1 MTIDVTRQTFYAS
14 VHMLRIVALVLTL
27 AAGTG
32 CRAQTPNFEQ
42 KAPRT
47 VSDATSPDDI
57 SEGRQTAITRAV
69 AAATPAVVSV
79 NVIGIQTVRSDPFF
93 DDFFSQFLGRRLE
106 RDRTVQGLGSGF
118 VVSADGYIVTN
129 DHVVQIA
136 SALDRSR
143 ITVSFYD
150 GRSMEATLVGTDTFT
165 DIALLKVEPEEPLDF
180 IRFAEEETPI
190 VGEWA
195 IALGNPFGLF
205 EANDPTVTVGVVS
218 AVDRDFEVQGDH
230 VYRDMIQTDAAINRG
245 NSGGPLVNAR
255 AEVIGVNT
263 FIYSQ
268 SGGSIGLGFAVPAGK
283 SKQIVE
289 ELKAN
294 GVVDRSYYTGLSVV
308 DINASLA
315 RALGLP
321 TAEGVIVR
329 DVQPGSPADEA
340 GFQPY
345 DVIVGMAGDD
355 VARQQQLVARLYDFR
370 PDDTV
375 GFTILRDGREIALSM
390 RLGRSE
396 G

>member
-1 MTIDVTRQTFYAS
+1 
-14 VHMLRIVALVLTL
+14 
-27 AAGTG
+27 
-32 CRAQTPNFEQ
+32 
-42 KAPRT
+42 

>member
-1 MTIDVTRQTFYAS
+1 MSRLLVSLLFA
-14 VHMLRIVALVLTL
+14 VALTS
-27 AAGTG
+27 G
-32 CRAQTPNFEQ
+32 CSRAQTPQDFDA
-42 KAPRT
+42 KAPQT
-47 VSDATSPDDI
+47 IVAPSADSIAD
-57 SEGRQTAITRAV
+57 GRKNAITRAV

-79 NVIGIQTVRSDPFF
+79 NVIGIQTIRADPFF
-93 DDFFSQFLGRRLE
+93 DEFYRQFLGRRLE

-118 VVSADGYIVTN
+118 VISPDGYIVTN
-129 DHVVQIA
+129 DHVIEIA
-136 SALDRSR
+136 SQLERSR

-150 GRSMEATLVGTDTFT
+150 GRSMEARLVGTDTYT
-165 DIALLKVEPEEPLDF
+165 DVALLKVEPEEPLNY
-180 IRFAEEETPI
+180 ISFASDGDAI

-205 EANDPTVTVGVVS
+205 EANEPTVTVGVVS
-218 AVDRDFEVQGDH
+218 AVDRDFEVQGGR

-245 NSGGPLVNAR
+245 NSGGPLVNAN

-268 SGGSIGLGFAVPAGK
+268 SGGSIGLGFAVPSHKAH
-283 SKQIVE
+283 QIVD
-289 ELKAN
+289 ELKEN
-294 GVVDRSYYTGLSVV
+294 GVVDRSYFTGLSVIDV
-308 DINASLA
+308 TTSLA

-321 TAEGVIVR
+321 RAEGVIVR
-329 DVQPGSPADEA
+329 DVQPGSPADDA

-355 VARQQQLVARLYDFR
+355 VSNRQQIVARLYDFR
-370 PDDTV
+370 PDDVVDFTV
-375 GFTILRDGREIALSM
+375 MRDGALVEIAM